1 MTKRMSKRK
10 EGGQPGNT
18 NALKFGHFS
27 RRFTPLELSDLEALL
42 SANKLD
48 SFINAMVVQY
58 RRYQE
63 IADGEDD
70 KDALANTLNVTGI
83 AMIRMASALRTNQA
97 LSKRQTDVAGML
109 YQVIEEVF
117 GNALDP
123 RNP

>member
-1 MTKRMSKRK
+1 MSKRK
-10 EGGQPGNT
+10 GGAQPGNT
-18 NALKFGHFS
+18 NALKFGYFS

-48 SFINAMVVQY
+48 SFINSFCVQF

-63 IADGEDD
+63 IADGEDT
-70 KDALANTLNVTGI
+70 KDALADTLNTTGV